1 MKTFK
6 ILLRP
11 IVCCLFCL
19 FAILTASADVKNE
32 NILIITSY
40 NPDTERMNANLTE
53 FFKRYKKLA
62 GSTANICIETMN
74 CKNLSESSLWKDRM
88 ERILKL
94 HSRTPLGLV
103 VLLGQE
109 AWTAYLAQ
117 DLALAKKTPCMA
129 AMVSTNTIVLP
140 KGNSNL
146 RICMPESKEYTDFK
160 DFNIVGGIFYK
171 YNLDKNIEIIRKFY
185 PNTKNIAFISDFT
198 LGGLMLQSL
207 VNKEMQK
214 YKDLNLQFLDG
225 RRYTLFNI
233 CNMLKHPQP
242 NTVLLVGTWRID
254 SSENY
259 VLANTTSVLRDANS
273 SLPTF
278 SMTSVGLGNWAI
290 GGYSPEFSLKGAE
303 LADIAYDYL
312 KSKIPNK
319 KFFHICHNNY
329 ILDKSQIDAFD
340 LDSKLI
346 PNNAIVIN
354 QTRDF
359 YTKNRRVI
367 LWVLSSV
374 LILVFGLLIAIY
386 YIAHIRRLKGA
397 LEKKNRE
404 LLIANDKAEE
414 ANRLKTAFLANMS
427 HEIRTPL
434 NAIVGFSELQ
444 TMDDYSKED
453 KIEFGKIIK
462 ENSDLLLNLINDI
475 LDISRIESGRV
486 NVDLRQCDIVK
497 LCHGCLVSVSRAKP
511 LEHVEYQE
519 EYPVGKL
526 EIKTDNVKLQ
536 QVIINLL
543 TNASKFTKKGHIRL
557 SFTVDEAANTITF
570 VVTDTGMGIPKEQA
584 EAVFDRFVK
593 LNKYAQG
600 TGLGLSLCRIIV
612 ERLGGKIWLDTSYT
626 EGARFMF
633 TTPIVPPA
641 LDTVIITHEK

>member
-1 MKTFK
+1 M
-6 ILLRP
+6 
-11 IVCCLFCL
+11 
-19 FAILTASADVKNE
+19 
-32 NILIITSY
+32 
-40 NPDTERMNANLTE
+40 
-53 FFKRYKKLA
+53 
-62 GSTANICIETMN
+62 
-74 CKNLSESSLWKDRM
+74 
-88 ERILKL
+88 
-94 HSRTPLGLV
+94 
-103 VLLGQE
+103 
-109 AWTAYLAQ
+109 
-117 DLALAKKTPCMA
+117 
-129 AMVSTNTIVLP
+129 
-140 KGNSNL
+140 
-146 RICMPESKEYTDFK
+146 
-160 DFNIVGGIFYK
+160 
-171 YNLDKNIEIIRKFY
+171 
-185 PNTKNIAFISDFT
+185 
-198 LGGLMLQSL
+198 
-207 VNKEMQK
+207 
-214 YKDLNLQFLDG
+214 
-225 RRYTLFNI
+225 
-233 CNMLKHPQP
+233 
-242 NTVLLVGTWRID
+242 
-254 SSENY
+254 
-259 VLANTTSVLRDANS
+259 
-273 SLPTF
+273 
-278 SMTSVGLGNWAI
+278 
-290 GGYSPEFSLKGAE
+290 
-303 LADIAYDYL
+303 

-570 VVTDTGMGIPKEQA
+570 VVADTGMGIPKDQA

-626 EGARFMF
+626 GGARFMF

>member
-1 MKTFK
+1 M
-6 ILLRP
+6 
-11 IVCCLFCL
+11 
-19 FAILTASADVKNE
+19 
-32 NILIITSY
+32 
-40 NPDTERMNANLTE
+40 
-53 FFKRYKKLA
+53 
-62 GSTANICIETMN
+62 
-74 CKNLSESSLWKDRM
+74 
-88 ERILKL
+88 
-94 HSRTPLGLV
+94 
-103 VLLGQE
+103 
-109 AWTAYLAQ
+109 
-117 DLALAKKTPCMA
+117 
-129 AMVSTNTIVLP
+129 
-140 KGNSNL
+140 
-146 RICMPESKEYTDFK
+146 
-160 DFNIVGGIFYK
+160 
-171 YNLDKNIEIIRKFY
+171 
-185 PNTKNIAFISDFT
+185 
-198 LGGLMLQSL
+198 
-207 VNKEMQK
+207 
-214 YKDLNLQFLDG
+214 
-225 RRYTLFNI
+225 
-233 CNMLKHPQP
+233 
-242 NTVLLVGTWRID
+242 
-254 SSENY
+254 
-259 VLANTTSVLRDANS
+259 
-273 SLPTF
+273 
-278 SMTSVGLGNWAI
+278 
-290 GGYSPEFSLKGAE
+290 
-303 LADIAYDYL
+303 

-354 QTRDF
+354 QTQDF

-386 YIAHIRRLKGA
+386 YIAHIRRLKEA

-404 LLIANDKAEE
+404 LIIANDKAEE

-570 VVTDTGMGIPKEQA
+570 VVADTGIGIPKDQA

-612 ERLGGKIWLDTSYT
+612 ERLGGKIGLDTSYT
-626 EGARFMF
+626 GGARFMF
-633 TTPIVPPA
+633 TTPILPPA

>member
-1 MKTFK
+1 MWT
-6 ILLRP
+6 
-11 IVCCLFCL
+11 
-19 FAILTASADVKNE
+19 
-32 NILIITSY
+32 
-40 NPDTERMNANLTE
+40 
-53 FFKRYKKLA
+53 
-62 GSTANICIETMN
+62 
-74 CKNLSESSLWKDRM
+74 
-88 ERILKL
+88 
-94 HSRTPLGLV
+94 V
-103 VLLGQE
+103 V
-109 AWTAYLAQ
+109 
-117 DLALAKKTPCMA
+117 
-129 AMVSTNTIVLP
+129 
-140 KGNSNL
+140 
-146 RICMPESKEYTDFK
+146 
-160 DFNIVGGIFYK
+160 
-171 YNLDKNIEIIRKFY
+171 
-185 PNTKNIAFISDFT
+185 TKNIAFISDFT

-214 YKDLNLQFLDG
+214 YKDLNLHFLDG

-259 VLANTTSVLRDANS
+259 VLANTTSVLRDANR
-273 SLPTF
+273 SLPAF

-303 LADIAYDYL
+303 LADIAYDYM

-319 KFFHICHNNY
+319 EFFHICHNNY
-329 ILDKSQIDAFD
+329 IFDKPQIDAFD
-340 LDSKLI
+340 LDYKLI

-359 YTKNRRVI
+359 YTKNRKVI

-404 LLIANDKAEE
+404 LIIANDKAEE

-570 VVTDTGMGIPKEQA
+570 VVADTGMGIPKEQA

-626 EGARFMF
+626 GGARFMF

>member
-19 FAILTASADVKNE
+19 FAILTASAGVKNE

-53 FFKRYKKLA
+53 FFKRYKELA

-225 RRYTLFNI
+225 RRNTLFNI

-273 SLPTF
+273 SLPAF

-303 LADIAYDYL
+303 LADIAYDYM

-354 QTRDF
+354 QTQDF

-367 LWVLSSV
+367 LRVLSSV

-386 YIAHIRRLKGA
+386 YIAH
-397 LEKKNRE
+397 
-404 LLIANDKAEE
+404 
-414 ANRLKTAFLANMS
+414 MS

-570 VVTDTGMGIPKEQA
+570 VVADTGIGIPKDQA

-626 EGARFMF
+626 GGARFMF